1 MANQRRQGH
10 SFERWTVKWFADKFN
25 LIPATNKN
33 FKVAEI
39 GTSRQF
45 STALDALKIDIWF
58 KPDLPDYIKII
69 QVQCKK
75 MVSKAVSSL
84 TINVKPLEE
93 MPTGFNFLFT
103 KVTKKVKSNEKAV
116 NTYVTMDL
124 DTFDKLMDS
133 YIRDEEAKILSRNS

>member
-33 FKVAEI
+33 FKIAEI

-58 KPDLPDYIKII
+58 KPTLPVYIRQI

-75 MVSKAVSSL
+75 MVSRAKSSL
-84 TINVKPLEE
+84 SINILPLTE
-93 MPTGFNFLFT
+93 MPPGFNFLFT
-103 KVTKKVKSNEKAV
+103 KVTKKVTRNEKPV
-116 NTYVTMDL
+116 DTYVTMTL
-124 DTFDKLMDS
+124 EVFDELMDA
-133 YIRDEEAKILSRNS
+133 YIRDEESKLLP

>member
-33 FKVAEI
+33 FKVAEV

-58 KPDLPDYIKII
+58 KPTLPVYIRKI

-75 MVSKAVSSL
+75 MVSKAQSSL
-84 TINVKPLEE
+84 SINILPLTQ
-93 MPTGFNFLFT
+93 MPPGFNFLFT
-103 KVTKKVKSNEKAV
+103 KVTKKVSKNERPV
-116 NTYVTMDL
+116 DTYVTMTL
-124 DTFDKLMDS
+124 EIFDELMDA
-133 YIRDEEAKILSRNS
+133 YIRDEESKLLP